1 VSMLR
6 YELVSPQMIVSRT
19 ASRLYR
25 ASAIISIGR
34 FVSWITFSE
43 GLSQSVFAP
52 TIVLVA
58 AISAAITIVG
68 MEFFLFRFD
77 ESRFL
82 KQIFWFVAMLVPL
95 LGASLY
101 CFLVYSRS
109 EVVRSG
115 FQEKPIVTLGT

>member
-1 VSMLR
+1 MLR

-25 ASAIISIGR
+25 ASAIISIGL

-77 ESRFL
+77 ESQPL
-82 KQIFWFVAMLVPL
+82 KQIFWFLAMLVPL
-95 LGASLY
+95 IGASLY

-109 EVVRSG
+109 DVIRNSL
-115 FQEKPIVTLGT
+115 QEKPSLIPGI